1 MSTVAISDEEA
12 RMRITRGKAI
22 PGLLLVLGV
31 MLIAQLVESQP
42 VRKKIL
48 DTLDVVEGEA
58 VTTLRISLTTRVRY
72 VRHFPYESGRELRIK
87 ITPFDISRDNAKAL
101 LERETLVPFDHEDLP
116 LYEVVYEGDIE
127 GGPYLTLFFS
137 RCVDF
142 WVEQGRDS
150 RSIVV
155 YLDEVAPEVPEQ
167 FDTQSTSE

>member
-1 MSTVAISDEEA
+1 M
-12 RMRITRGKAI
+12 RMVTGKVV
-22 PGLLLVLGV
+22 PWLLLILGV
-31 MLIAQLVESQP
+31 ILFAQLVESEP

-48 DTLDVVEGEA
+48 DTLDVREDEA

-72 VRHFPYESGRELRIK
+72 VRHFPYESGQELRIK
-87 ITPFDISRDNAKAL
+87 ITPFGISSDNAAAL
-101 LERETLVPFDHEDLP
+101 FGRETLVPFDHEDIP
-116 LYEVVYEGDIE
+116 LNEVVYEGDIE

-155 YLDEVAPEVPEQ
+155 YIDEVAPEVPEQ
-167 FDTQSTSE
+167 LDGDSVGK

>member
-1 MSTVAISDEEA
+1 
-12 RMRITRGKAI
+12 MRIHRAKVFS
-22 PGLLLVLGV
+22 GLLLVLGV
-31 MLIAQLVESQP
+31 MLIAQLVESEP

-48 DTLDVVEGEA
+48 DTLDVIESEA

-72 VRHFPYESGRELRIK
+72 VRHFPYESGQELRIK
-87 ITPFDISRDNAKAL
+87 VTPFDVSRDNAEAIF
-101 LERETLVPFDHEDLP
+101 ERETLVPFDHESLP
-116 LYEVVYEGDIE
+116 LIEVVYEGDIV

-155 YLDEVAPEVPEQ
+155 YVDEVAQEV
-167 FDTQSTSE
+167 SE

>member
-1 MSTVAISDEEA
+1 
-12 RMRITRGKAI
+12 
-22 PGLLLVLGV
+22 
-31 MLIAQLVESQP
+31 MLIIGIALFTQLVESEP

-48 DTLDVVEGEA
+48 DTLDVHRGEA
-58 VTTLRISLTTRVRY
+58 VTTLRIGLTTRVRY
-72 VRHFPYESGRELRIK
+72 DRHFPYETGPELRIK
-87 ITPFDISRDNAKAL
+87 ITPFDVSRDNADAL
-101 LERETLVPFDHEDLP
+101 LNREALVPHGHEDLP

-155 YLDEVAPEVPEQ
+155 YIDEVAPEIPEQ
-167 FDTQSTSE
+167 LDTESAGE